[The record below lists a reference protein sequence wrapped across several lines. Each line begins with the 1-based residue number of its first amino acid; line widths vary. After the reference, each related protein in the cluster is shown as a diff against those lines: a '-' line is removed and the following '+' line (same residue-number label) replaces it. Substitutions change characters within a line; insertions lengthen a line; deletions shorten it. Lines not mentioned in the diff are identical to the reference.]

1 MKKIIHFKMPT
12 NENGHCLINNRTI
25 GEFNKYLKK
34 VLPKYYF
41 PIFTPFEVSIK
52 NNKIVFDTT
61 SLQGKVPS
69 ESIKYIRNKIE
80 KEGHLV
86 EIIK

>member
-1 MKKIIHFKMPT
+1 MKKIIHFKIPT
-12 NENGHCLINNRTI
+12 NDSGHCLIDNRTL

-52 NNKIVFDTT
+52 NNKIAFDTT
-61 SLQGKVPS
+61 SLQGKIS
-69 ESIKYIRNKIE
+69 KENIEYIRNKIE
-80 KEGHLV
+80 KQGYLV